1 MKIFAKACLRGAVEN
16 IYDYVQYIANVE
28 ESQVKMADE
37 KNMAATNVDPDEVGQ
52 ATILKVLKFKRA
64 LLFGGLQQQRNVN
77 GIDAHGLVLTLE
89 QQKNRNK
96 RLENEVNGLPINS
109 DRPDINADVILEVLN
124 KSAEKNDQA
133 KVAFGEKDFLK
144 MLPEKHKVL
153 FQGKTPFSTDLYEG
167 KIVEEALENDHR
179 KKGLNL
185 VIDQK

>member
-89 QQKNRNK
+89 Q
-96 RLENEVNGLPINS
+96 
-109 DRPDINADVILEVLN
+109 
-124 KSAEKNDQA
+124 
-133 KVAFGEKDFLK
+133 
-144 MLPEKHKVL
+144 
-153 FQGKTPFSTDLYEG
+153 
-167 KIVEEALENDHR
+167 
-179 KKGLNL
+179 
-185 VIDQK
+185 